1 MINLFVYFSASFSV
15 GLEIDEIIKL
25 TNKCQQPEMFQLTL
39 IHDYNF
45 ALQFQTWLRKSSFQL
60 M

>member
-39 IHDYNF
+39 IHDYNL
-45 ALQFQTWLRKSSFQL
+45 ALQFQT
-60 M
+60 

>member
-39 IHDYNF
+39 IQDYNL
-45 ALQFQTWLRKSSFQL
+45 ALQFQT
-60 M
+60 